1 MGLSIET
8 KNKRWIKKRG
18 ICWTLL
24 LLCLFT
30 RGDAWALNLDLSGQ
44 LSGWT
49 IQSRSDGGWR
59 NQTGGRYFPQL
70 TLEHALTALSF
81 IDLEA
86 SLNGSAAY
94 DTESSEE
101 DVDLEL
107 YRLKLRY
114 ATAQTETQVGL
125 QRINF
130 GPAQLLRSLKWF
142 DQVDPR
148 DQLQLT
154 NGVYAL
160 RFKYGALNN
169 ANLWLWGLYG
179 NDECKGYEQFPSVE
193 DTPEFG
199 GRLQY
204 PVLDGELA
212 ATFHTREVDAS
223 TPGVSDFREDRIA
236 LDGRWE
242 IAVGL
247 WFEVVLQH
255 QKTSSLPYQWMKMTT
270 LGTDYTFGMGN
281 GLHVILEHFAAIA
294 STDAFGWDEDAHI
307 SAYSLNYPFG
317 LFDNFSAIGYYSWE
331 QEQYWQYL
339 SWQRIYNT
347 WSMNISLFSYPESE
361 TERLGVQE
369 TALGAGYGAQV
380 MFTFYH

>member
-1 MGLSIET
+1 M
-8 KNKRWIKKRG
+8 KRWILG
-18 ICWTLL
+18 VVLL
-24 LLCLFT
+24 WYVFDW
-30 RGDAWALNLDLSGQ
+30 GYSYALNCDLSGQ

-49 IQSRSDGGWR
+49 IQSKSDDEWR

-70 TLEHALTALSF
+70 TLEHGLTDLSL
-81 IDLEA
+81 IDLEV
-86 SLNGSAAY
+86 SLNGFAAY
-94 DTESSEE
+94 DTESSEG

-114 ATAQTETQVGL
+114 ATAQTETQLGL

-193 DTPEFG
+193 DMPEFG

-212 ATFHTREVDAS
+212 ATFHTREVDTA

-247 WFEVVLQH
+247 WFEMVLHH
-255 QKTSSLPYQWMKMTT
+255 QKTSLLPYQWMKMMT
-270 LGTDYTFGMGN
+270 LGADYTFGMGN
-281 GLHVILEHFAAIA
+281 GLHVILEHFAAIT

-307 SAYSLNYPFG
+307 SAYSLSYPFG

-339 SWQRIYNT
+339 SWQHTYNS
-347 WSMNISLFSYPESE
+347 WSININLFSYPESE
-361 TERLGVQE
+361 AETLGVQE

>member
-1 MGLSIET
+1 M
-8 KNKRWIKKRG
+8 KNKRWIRKREL
-18 ICWTLL
+18 CWTVL
-24 LLCLFT
+24 LLCVFT
-30 RGDAWALNLDLSGQ
+30 RGNAYTLNLDLSGQ

-49 IQSRSDGGWR
+49 IQSRNDDEWR
-59 NQTGGRYFPQL
+59 NQTGGRYLPQL
-70 TLEHALTALSF
+70 TLEHQLTTVSF
-81 IDLEA
+81 MDIET
-86 SLNGSAAY
+86 SLNGFATY
-94 DTESSEE
+94 DTERSEE
-101 DVDLEL
+101 EIELEL

-114 ATAQTETQVGL
+114 ATAQTETQLGL

-179 NDECKGYEQFPSVE
+179 NDERKGYEQLPSVD

-212 ATFHTREVDAS
+212 STFHTRKVDAL
-223 TPGVSDFREDRIA
+223 TPGGSDFREDRIA

-242 IAVGL
+242 ITVGL
-247 WFEVVLQH
+247 WFETMLQH
-255 QKTSSLPYQWMKMTT
+255 QEASWLPYEWTKMTT
-270 LGTDYTFGMGN
+270 IGADYTFGVGN
-281 GLHVILEHFAAIA
+281 GLHVVLEHLTTVAA
-294 STDAFGWDEDAHI
+294 SDAFGWDEDAHI
-307 SAYSLNYPFG
+307 SAFSLSYPYG

-331 QEQYWQYL
+331 QEQYWHYL
-339 SWQRIYNT
+339 SWQRTYNT
-347 WSMNISLFSYPESE
+347 WSMNASLFSYPASE
-361 TERLGVQE
+361 TETLDVQQ